1 MVYELA
7 HIVQQRLPWI
17 WDGVEAVNAAL
28 FTAKVQGKMSRL
40 KDACV
45 SEARIVGVEDA
56 ERLAEFFARQ
66 PKESF
71 RWFQPHG
78 FDVETLRKLLRRKSY
93 IMYVMDENDGEIVG
107 YAFLR
112 CFFNGKCFLGKMVDA
127 EHQGK
132 GICTKLCAVG
142 MEIADALGLRM
153 FESINREN
161 VGSMRASE
169 KACDVVV
176 VRELEGGDVL
186 IEDRKKRGC

>member
-28 FTAKVQGKMSRL
+28 FMAKVQGRMSRL
-40 KDACV
+40 EDACV
-45 SEARIVGVEDA
+45 GGARIVGVEDA
-56 ERLAEFFARQ
+56 ERLADFFARQ

-78 FDVETLRKLLRRKSY
+78 FDVETLRKLLKRKSY
-93 IMYVMDENDGEIVG
+93 IMYVMEENDGEIVG

-112 CFFNGKCFLGKMVDA
+112 CFFTGKCFLGKMVDA

-153 FESINREN
+153 FESINRKN

>member
-28 FTAKVQGKMSRL
+28 FMAKVQGRMSRL
-40 KDACV
+40 KDACDGG
-45 SEARIVGVEDA
+45 ARIVGVEDA
-56 ERLAEFFARQ
+56 ERLAGFFARQ

-93 IMYVMDENDGEIVG
+93 IMYVMEENDGEIVG

-127 EHQGK
+127 EYQGK